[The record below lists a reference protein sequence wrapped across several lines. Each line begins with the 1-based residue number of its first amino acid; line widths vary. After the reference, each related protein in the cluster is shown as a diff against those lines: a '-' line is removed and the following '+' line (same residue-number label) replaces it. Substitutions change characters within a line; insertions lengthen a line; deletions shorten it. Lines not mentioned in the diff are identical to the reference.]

1 MGRKKIDPKKKLT
14 RTSIS
19 VEVNTLILAD
29 QLGNRSKFFRLA
41 SKIFLRS
48 KEWREITQDRTI
60 MEGILNDD

>member
-1 MGRKKIDPKKKLT
+1 MGRKKIATEKKLA

-19 VEVNTLILAD
+19 VEKNTLILAD

-48 KEWREITQDRTI
+48 KEWREITQDPKL
-60 MEGILNDD
+60 MDGMLDDN